1 MSNPLVV
8 SIPHRLGQQEAVRRL
23 KAGLQRARTDFSHL
37 ITVEEE
43 NWSGDQVMLRLRALG
58 QSCHGTLAVLEHE
71 LRLEVHLPWLLAALA
86 GKFVPTLRREATLLL
101 EKK

>member
-1 MSNPLVV
+1 MSAPLVV
-8 SIPHRLGQQEAVRRL
+8 SIPHRLGQQEATRRL

-43 NWSGDQVMLRLRALG
+43 TWSGEQVILRLRALG
-58 QSCHGTLAVLEHE
+58 QSCNGTLAVLENE
-71 LRLEVHLPWLLAALA
+71 LRLEVQLPWLLAALA